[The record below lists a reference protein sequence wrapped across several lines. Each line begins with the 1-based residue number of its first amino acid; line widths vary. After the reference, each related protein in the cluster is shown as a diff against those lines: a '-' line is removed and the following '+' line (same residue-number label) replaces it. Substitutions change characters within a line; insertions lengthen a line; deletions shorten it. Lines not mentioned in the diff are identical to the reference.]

1 MVRAIILRWHFK
13 EFQCTE
19 QTTVS
24 QQDFSCFPSVSTLEH
39 YSAEAREMSVIKLRQ
54 PQTSKGFSFPVL
66 QKLHIS
72 TFRV

>member
-19 QTTVS
+19 QTVS

-39 YSAEAREMSVIKLRQ
+39 YSAEASEMSVIKLRQ
-54 PQTSKGFSFPVL
+54 PQTSKGFSSPVL